1 MYDFMNPPVEENVTD
16 DMQAATIELD
26 SIDGSAV
33 LADGFIEKVYPS
45 VTNFDKDRVIVINR
59 NDLTFKQCT
68 MRAMIGLYV
77 LKEAYS
83 TAEVNV
89 YGKRYTFE
97 LRKFAV
103 PNKADFVTVHRTI
116 SKAIGELTGNNP
128 VVWENLNA
136 ILVEI
141 QQDEWKFVE

>member
-1 MYDFMNPPVEENVTD
+1 MYDFMNQPIEFDKLED
-16 DMQAATIELD
+16 AATIELD
-26 SIDGSAV
+26 AIDGTAV

-45 VTNFDKDRVIVINR
+45 TSGFDKERVIILDR
-59 NDLTFKQCT
+59 PDLTFKQCT

-77 LKEAYS
+77 LKEIYS

-103 PNKADFVTVHRTI
+103 PNKSDFVTVHRTV
-116 SKAIGELTGNNP
+116 SKAIGEMCGDSKEIWD
-128 VVWENLNA
+128 VLNS

>member
-16 DMQAATIELD
+16 NMQAATIELD
-26 SIDGSAV
+26 SIDDSAV

-45 VTNFDKDRVIVINR
+45 VTNSDKERVIIINR

-116 SKAIGELTGNNP
+116 SKAIGEITGNNP